1 MTRVP
6 CCAGGGC
13 VSGPLSQPVLPAP
26 SCGLRWLLMLT
37 AAPSP
42 GNHPLPPLFPAGT
55 AHSQRLDWPAQADKR
70 CSPASRRA
78 QGASRGQAGLS
89 PAKTATL
96 LSSIPL
102 LGPPATTHC
111 TEPLSQALLLG
122 NPAQTF
128 VLTAECSEKPTD
140 EAVRPRG
147 VDVLPEATLCV
158 RDRAGAGTQSLGFQV
173 LGRLAQMEPRRG
185 SCG

>member
-1 MTRVP
+1 MP

-37 AAPSP
+37 AAPSSLP
-42 GNHPLPPLFPAGT
+42 GQPT
-55 AHSQRLDWPAQADKR
+55 ANDWPARADKR

-158 RDRAGAGTQSLGFQV
+158 RDRAGAGTQSPGFQV
-173 LGRLAQMEPRRG
+173 LGRLARMEPQRG